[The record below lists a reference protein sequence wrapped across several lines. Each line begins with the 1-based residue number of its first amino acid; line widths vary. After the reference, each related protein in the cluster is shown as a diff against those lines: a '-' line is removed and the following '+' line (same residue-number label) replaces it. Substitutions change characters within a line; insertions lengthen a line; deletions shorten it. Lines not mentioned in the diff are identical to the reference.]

1 MVLNAT
7 TVVPVHSIERY
18 GGKKITTKGLLVV
31 KIDDQNNLIVV
42 KGSVPGKP
50 GSIVN
55 IKPNNVVGQKGGKK
69 S

>member
-1 MVLNAT
+1 M
-7 TVVPVHSIERY
+7 
-18 GGKKITTKGLLVV
+18 
-31 KIDDQNNLIVV
+31 KIDDQKNLLVV

-55 IKPNNVVGQKGGKK
+55 IRPNNVVANKVGVK

>member
-1 MVLNAT
+1 M
-7 TVVPVHSIERY
+7 I
-18 GGKKITTKGLLVV
+18 KKNLL
-31 KIDDQNNLIVV
+31 VV

-55 IKPNNVVGQKGGKK
+55 IKPNNVVGNKGGAK